1 MLAFTT
7 MVIPSVKL
15 SLAIYATLKLH
26 ESNRKFTQQLFIHMH
41 AIESHIHTHK
51 KWKKSSAKWPSPKGI
66 VLCCTHTHKTP
77 HDRNRYAGIPRLEVQ
92 EIEIQSA
99 AQGLCPNA
107 DFHLNISS
115 TAFTVYLMLIFIH
128 EPR

>member
-66 VLCCTHTHKTP
+66 VLCCTYTHTKTP
-77 HDRNRYAGIPRLEVQ
+77 HDRIDMQAFPDMKCRKLKSNLLHRVFAPMLTSRLQ
-92 EIEIQSA
+92 
-99 AQGLCPNA
+99 
-107 DFHLNISS
+107 LNISRA
-115 TAFTVYLMLIFIH
+115 AFTIYLT
-128 EPR
+128 